1 VLGGVGGGIFE
12 EFELEL
18 DFRGTTL
25 NAAAK
30 AATITTVSIA
40 TRLQHSFFMM
50 TICASALRVMPIALA
65 QIVKEKLR
73 FVPKIYNIPSGYY
86 EFRV

>member
-1 VLGGVGGGIFE
+1 MGVGGGIFE

-50 TICASALRVMPIALA
+50 TICASALRVMPFSLA
-65 QIVKEKLR
+65 QIVKEKLLSQLIR
-73 FVPKIYNIPSGYY
+73 DREYKYLRSSP
-86 EFRV
+86 

>member
-1 VLGGVGGGIFE
+1 MWGGVGGGIFE

-50 TICASALRVMPIALA
+50 TICESALRVMQFSLP
-65 QIVKEKLR
+65 QIEKPQNL
-73 FVPKIYNIPSGYY
+73 
-86 EFRV
+86 

>member
-1 VLGGVGGGIFE
+1 MRFE

-50 TICASALRVMPIALA
+50 TICASALRVMQFSLP
-65 QIVKEKLR
+65 QIVKEKPQNL
-73 FVPKIYNIPSGYY
+73 
-86 EFRV
+86 

>member
-50 TICASALRVMPIALA
+50 TTLA

-73 FVPKIYNIPSGYY
+73 FVPKIYGVCPY
-86 EFRV
+86 V